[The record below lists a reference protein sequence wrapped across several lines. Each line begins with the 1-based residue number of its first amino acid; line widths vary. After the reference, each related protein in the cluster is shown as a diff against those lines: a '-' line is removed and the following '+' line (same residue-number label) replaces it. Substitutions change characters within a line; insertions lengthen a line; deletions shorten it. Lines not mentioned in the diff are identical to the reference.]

1 MQGAAVER
9 LTQMEDG
16 REELASLCRGDSLSV
31 PQELYLQTFVLVL
44 SLSILW
50 FTQLF
55 RDRSGCRKEG
65 SSYSCPVEKP
75 LHPHCCRGGFSPG
88 HLLLCLN
95 VVSTTAR

>member
-16 REELASLCRGDSLSV
+16 REELASLCQGDSLSV
-31 PQELYLQTFVLVL
+31 PQELHLQKFVLVL

-55 RDRSGCRKEG
+55 TETIRAGKRRVKMIHAVWKSLCIPTVAVAASG
-65 SSYSCPVEKP
+65 
-75 LHPHCCRGGFSPG
+75 LD
-88 HLLLCLN
+88 
-95 VVSTTAR
+95 T